1 MKLRLVLAA
10 AFLLPALP
18 AAFAQT
24 ASAPSAKQVGLYLNP
39 VAMRISNS
47 VKDTSTFAFLGAGD
61 TSRLFWGVD
70 YGAYYDFVQS
80 GSIWVGADLRASDLH
95 ANNASIK
102 DLLVGVRVSGQAGK
116 SVWRPYAEAMIG
128 GGWTKAPVSAVSVRK
143 VQYRIYGGLD
153 RPIANHVDLR
163 AIEVGYG
170 TLQTISSATVGNG
183 GNVAIPASGI
193 LSFSS
198 GLVFRF

>member
-1 MKLRLVLAA
+1 MKLRFVLAVGVLLLTASA
-10 AFLLPALP
+10 AY
-18 AAFAQT
+18 AQT
-24 ASAPSAKQVGLYLNP
+24 ASAPPAQQVGLYLNP
-39 VAMRISNS
+39 VALRISNS
-47 VKDTSTFAFLGAGD
+47 VKDTSTFAFLGTGE
-61 TSRLFWGVD
+61 TSRLFWGVN

-80 GSIWVGADLRASDLH
+80 GSITVGADLRGSDLH

-102 DLLVGVRVSGQAGK
+102 DLMVGVRVSGQAGH
-116 SVWRPYAEAMIG
+116 SAWRPYAEAMIG
-128 GGWTKAPVSAVSVRK
+128 GGWTKAPTSAVSVRK

-153 RPIANHVDLR
+153 RPIAKHVDLR

-170 TLQTISSATVGNG
+170 TLQTISSATVGAG
-183 GNVAIPASGI
+183 GNVAIPASSI